1 MGSVAQN
8 KTVVQTA
15 KNHQEHEQEQNKYI
29 TTLIFTAGNN
39 ILQCLG

>member
-1 MGSVAQN
+1 MGSVAQ
-8 KTVVQTA
+8 TA
-15 KNHQEHEQEQNKYI
+15 KGHQEHEQEQNKYI